1 MNCKMMILKR
11 NGQIKS
17 EVPGYPVVPVIVI
30 LFSLALIVNTVVVQ
44 PTVLCVVCNS
54 SIFWTQQL
62 QGSTKDTTNFKACQ

>member
-17 EVPGYPVVPVIVI
+17 KVPGYTVVPVIVI

-54 SIFWTQQL
+54 SIFWTQ
-62 QGSTKDTTNFKACQ
+62 